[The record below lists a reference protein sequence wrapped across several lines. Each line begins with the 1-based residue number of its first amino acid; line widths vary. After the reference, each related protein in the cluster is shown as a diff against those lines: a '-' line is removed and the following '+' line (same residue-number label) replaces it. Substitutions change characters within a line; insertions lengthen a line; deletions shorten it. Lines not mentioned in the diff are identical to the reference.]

1 VQQEA
6 KKVEPILGE
15 LDGFLAR
22 CQQAGAVV
30 PPGLEPLGQPPA
42 LEDGNQEEERKRWV
56 ERRDAYARVGMVSD
70 LNFTCMMILLIAKL
84 NGVAHY
90 LPVFNQILMLS
101 E

>member
-1 VQQEA
+1 ME
-6 KKVEPILGE
+6 KTKEPVLGE

-42 LEDGNQEEERKRWV
+42 LLEHGDQEEEQRRWR

-70 LNFTCMMILLIAKL
+70 LIFTFMMILLFAK
-84 NGVAHY
+84 
-90 LPVFNQILMLS
+90 IK
-101 E
+101 